1 MRGRAFRGD
10 GAGVGREV
18 RGGDLDGEEEEAGAF
33 VVDLIAGDAVG
44 DLGDGELDGVAV
56 LEVGQREAFGGKID
70 DG

>member
-1 MRGRAFRGD
+1 
-10 GAGVGREV
+10 
-18 RGGDLDGEEEEAGAF
+18 
-33 VVDLIAGDAVG
+33 LIAGDAVG